1 MESTVETEAAVP
13 EAPIGPCVAGL
24 RTALADASAAVERWC
39 DENLVDM
46 ALALAD
52 AARSL
57 ARAKRMADAV
67 RVTIPSHSRRGR
79 LVLRAVG
86 QVEAAVQA
94 VERARVWDWEDED
107 ADTDIAMLATL
118 RRSLATA
125 HRAVDAAEG

>member
-13 EAPIGPCVAGL
+13 EAPIGPCLAGL
-24 RTALADASAAVERWC
+24 RTALVDATAAVERWC

-46 ALALAD
+46 ALALDD
-52 AARSL
+52 AARAL
-57 ARAKRMADAV
+57 ARAQRMAASV

-79 LVLRAVG
+79 LVLRAVA

-107 ADTDIAMLATL
+107 ADTDMAMLETM
-118 RRSLATA
+118 RRGLATA
-125 HRAVDAAEG
+125 HRAVDAADG